1 MSVFVYIACFCG
13 SNSVTYLNQI
23 LIIEWCVVKCGF
35 KNGHQ
40 RGVVCLS
47 EIGLCMCSNLC

>member
-13 SNSVTYLNQI
+13 SNSVTYLNWT

-47 EIGLCMCSNLC
+47 EIGLCMFSNLC